1 MNNFDKDF
9 IKFVISCN
17 ALQYG
22 KFTLKDGSESDVYFN
37 TASFDTGL
45 KIKSLARFFA
55 HKIFNNTPNCN
66 LIYGSAYK
74 GIPLAT
80 AVAMELGHMKGT
92 EVGYLFNRKEEKK
105 HGDKGIFIGKM
116 PKKSDEIVF
125 VDDVITSGRTKED
138 GIRLLLDN
146 FGASIA
152 AILVAVDRRN
162 EHIDISDVP
171 VQCLAT
177 LDTIRT
183 FYQRSKNV

>member
-9 IKFVISCN
+9 IKFVISCH

-22 KFTLKDGSESDVYFN
+22 KFTLKDGTESDVYFN

-105 HGDKGIFIGKM
+105 HGDKGIFIGKI
-116 PKKSDEIVF
+116 PKKSDTIVF

-138 GIRLLLDN
+138 GIKLLLDN
-146 FGASIA
+146 FDASVA
-152 AILVAVDRRN
+152 AILVAVDRRD
-162 EHIDISDVP
+162 EHIDIGNVP
-171 VQCLAT
+171 VNCLAT
-177 LDTIRT
+177 LDTIRS
-183 FYQRSKNV
+183 FYQRAKNG